1 MSARMSITLS
11 SDATHVS
18 IDDRGT
24 IAAIEDLFAAIAGLI
39 TATGGSF
46 AIAGRDVLDT
56 PLAERARLLTQMY
69 DAGEVVVG
77 YADARNGD
85 VVNIVVEHLMLCGSG
100 IDPTPC
106 WRALIY
112 VEEPM
117 GHELRGTIAAH
128 RWADVAQ
135 ALFAAVNDGLRAPLP
150 SQRVAMARLMQG
162 AA

>member
-1 MSARMSITLS
+1 MSITLFP
-11 SDATHVS
+11 DATHVS

-24 IAAIEDLFAAIAGLI
+24 IAAIEDLFAAIVGLI

-56 PLAERARLLTQMY
+56 PLPERARLLTDMY
-69 DAGEVVVG
+69 NAGEVVVG
-77 YADARNGD
+77 YADTRNGD
-85 VVNIVVEHLMLCGSG
+85 LVNIVIEHLMLCGG
-100 IDPTPC
+100 AFAPRPC
-106 WRALIY
+106 WRALVY

-117 GHELRGTIAAH
+117 GHELRGVIAALQ
-128 RWADVAQ
+128 WAEVGQ
-135 ALFAAVNDGLRAPLP
+135 QLFKAVNDGLTEPLP

>member
-1 MSARMSITLS
+1 MSITLFP
-11 SDATHVS
+11 DATHVS

-24 IAAIEDLFAAIAGLI
+24 IAAIEDLFAAIVGLI

-56 PLAERARLLTQMY
+56 PLAERARLLTGMY

-85 VVNIVVEHLMLCGSG
+85 VVNIVIEHLMLCAPGG
-100 IDPTPC
+100 PPQPC
-106 WRALIY
+106 WRALVY

-117 GHELRGTIAAH
+117 GHELRGAIASH
-128 RWADVAQ
+128 RWPDVGQ
-135 ALFAAVNDGLRAPLP
+135 RLFAAVSDGLRQPLP
-150 SQRVAMARLMQG
+150 TQRAAMARLMQG

>member
-1 MSARMSITLS
+1 MTMTLFP
-11 SDATHVS
+11 DATHVS

-24 IAAIEDLFAAIAGLI
+24 IAAIEDLFSAIAGLI

-56 PLAERARLLTQMY
+56 PLPERARLLTAMY

-77 YADARNGD
+77 YADARSGD
-85 VVNIVVEHLMLCGSG
+85 VVNIVIEHLMLCTMGT
-100 IDPTPC
+100 PPQPC
-106 WRALIY
+106 WRALVY

-128 RWADVAQ
+128 RWADVGQ
-135 ALFAAVNDGLRAPLP
+135 ALFAAVNDGLRDPLP
-150 SQRVAMARLMQG
+150 TQRSAMARLMQG